1 MEESII
7 ILPKILNHGGS
18 MTTAP
23 IHASTSGLS
32 SFEEGIL
39 IGVAIFLV
47 MAGILVYRLIVFLST
62 LEVAV
67 KELSRSSIPA
77 LHHLSGILRD
87 TERVTHWIESIKESL
102 DKSATEHLFSIFS
115 RVSSI
120 GNMIQKATTIGNAL
134 KNALR
139 AYKNP
144 NEQPSSPKQDHK
156 GESS

>member
-1 MEESII
+1 
-7 ILPKILNHGGS
+7 
-18 MTTAP
+18 MTTSP
-23 IHASTSGLS
+23 IHPSPSGLS

-47 MAGILVYRLIVFLST
+47 MTAVLVYRIVVFLST
-62 LEVAV
+62 VEIAV

-102 DKSATEHLFSIFS
+102 DKSATDHLLSVFS

-120 GNMIQKATTIGNAL
+120 GAMIQKATTIGNAL
-134 KNALR
+134 KNAIR
-139 AYKNP
+139 AYKHP
-144 NEQPSSPKQDHK
+144 NEQTPPPKQDHK
-156 GESS
+156 GETS

>member
-1 MEESII
+1 
-7 ILPKILNHGGS
+7 

-23 IHASTSGLS
+23 IHATPSGLS
-32 SFEEGIL
+32 VFEEGIL

-47 MAGILVYRLIVFLST
+47 MTAILIYRIIVFLST
-62 LEVAV
+62 LETAT
-67 KELSRSSIPA
+67 KELSRSSLPV

-87 TERVTHWIESIKESL
+87 TERVTHWIESIKEGL
-102 DKSATEHLFSIFS
+102 DRSAAEHLFSIFS

-139 AYKNP
+139 AYRHP
-144 NEQPSSPKQDHK
+144 EGQQSPTNQDHK
-156 GESS
+156 GENR